1 MLSGSN
7 PTVTGDVPD
16 LPTLKLPSLSGPLS
30 GFVPVETACTGG
42 SGHKM
47 AAAADPRPP
56 HNPTGSRRRH
66 SAEEKLFSAL
76 SAASWT
82 NSARGRAGGRRAKG
96 GHTSQPDAHVH
107 HTHTHAATPCWSWP
121 LFSFH
126 HPLERKR
133 REILNPKLFF
143 ISPFQKEYHRN
154 PGIAVTLVPTT
165 TWTPRHSFASGGTD
179 LFSFPRTLRRRRPF
193 RNP

>member
-1 MLSGSN
+1 M
-7 PTVTGDVPD
+7 TGDVPD

-133 REILNPKLFF
+133 REILKPETLFYF
-143 ISPFQKEYHRN
+143 PVSERISPQSRNRGHTGSDDDVDTAALFRFGRNRPFQLS
-154 PGIAVTLVPTT
+154 PDTT
-165 TWTPRHSFASGGTD
+165 TTTTTTVP
-179 LFSFPRTLRRRRPF
+179 
-193 RNP
+193 